1 MKQVKDLFD
10 VIVETLLFL
19 IIAGGILYFLLC
31 AGVYTAYSAD
41 EQLQRNIDKLNEKEK
56 VIAITILAEA
66 RGEGNAGMYAV
77 ACVIEQRARNR
88 KLAPSKV
95 CLQPWQFSCWN
106 KDKRTRRVMNAGE
119 KLLYTR
125 QAPYAIALATVVH
138 RDWQKES
145 GLDLKWNKNADHY
158 YSRRY
163 MTKAPYWAKD
173 KTQTHQIRNHKFYKL
188 KK

>member
-41 EQLQRNIDKLNEKEK
+41 EQLQRNIDNLNEKEK

-106 KDKRTRRVMNAGE
+106 KNDKNRA
-119 KLLYTR
+119 KLNNLIKTH
-125 QAPYAIALATVVH
+125 QHKDYAITLAKNLH
-138 RDWQKES
+138 RLNRVYSK
-145 GLDLKWNKNADHY
+145 GADHY
-158 YSRRY
+158 C
-163 MTKAPYWAKD
+163 TLEKKPYWAFNK
-173 KTQTHQIRNHKFYKL
+173 KTKKWIKPVAIIGNHKFYKL
-188 KK
+188 R